1 MSDIINKLN
10 NWVDNEINKVDQEDK
25 INQLRKESEEFRS
38 LEFQLEYAKEIKN
51 EDLIDVAVNE
61 IWSQFQIIM
70 S

>member
-1 MSDIINKLN
+1 MSDIISKLN
-10 NWVDNEINKVDQEDK
+10 HWVDNEINKVDQEDK

>member
-10 NWVDNEINKVDQEDK
+10 HWVDNEINKVDQEDK

-38 LEFQLEYAKEIKN
+38 LEFQLEYAKDIKN
-51 EDLIDVAVNE
+51 EDLIDNAVNE

>member
-10 NWVDNEINKVDQEDK
+10 HWVDNEINKVDQEDK

-38 LEFQLEYAKEIKN
+38 LEFQLEYAKQIKN

>member
-10 NWVDNEINKVDQEDK
+10 HWVDNEINKVDQEDK

>member
-10 NWVDNEINKVDQEDK
+10 HWVDNEINKVDQEDK
-25 INQLRKESEEFRS
+25 INKLRKESEEFRS